1 MTHSSRTSLQA
12 AWYRHRWPW
21 VLIAVPF
28 ASVLFGMVMIGT
40 ANLYTDDVVVDT
52 YYKDGQAINQLLE
65 LDHTAQALGLQASLH
80 HDSRSGDTTIGLRG
94 TQEQWLQ
101 LSVYHVTDSAQD
113 FSVQLQPNGEGSYSS
128 RDSRLAALF
137 SSRGIWY
144 LELRGVDNDW
154 RLRQR
159 IETPIETLE
168 L

>member
-1 MTHSSRTSLQA
+1 MNHSPRTSLQT

-21 VLIAVPF
+21 VLIAVPL
-28 ASVLFGMVMIGT
+28 ASVLFGIVMIGT
-40 ANLYTDDVVVDT
+40 ASLYPDDVVVDT

-65 LDHTAQALGLQASLH
+65 LDHTAQALGLRASLR
-80 HDSRSGDTTIGLRG
+80 HDSSSGETIIRLRG

-101 LSVYHVTDSAQD
+101 LSVFHVTDSAQD
-113 FSVQLQPNGEGSYSS
+113 FSVRLQARGEGNYSS
-128 RDSRLAALF
+128 QDSRLEALF
-137 SSRGIWY
+137 STRGIWY

-159 IETPIETLE
+159 IETPVETLE